1 MPPFWSV
8 SAYPNPALKIPTV
21 PDQGLATLANSALDM
36 LAAKGETPAATVE
49 ARGGLGTA
57 KALSALKENDEIT
70 LSYQEALYAVKAR
83 KNLRYHFLYLP
94 FPIAFFLVF
103 AATAL
108 THVPV
113 EVMFPTE
120 NGLATTLVSTGTD
133 ALTADT
139 TMKFKNIQTRAD
151 VFPWLT
157 KTLFPALFVTTD
169 YNGNNLT
176 SDRHSRIVEVHKL
189 LGAVEITT
197 TSAEETDCG
206 LEGPLGVIYKPC
218 HDYDNPT
225 INVPIYIDSNADAAT
240 AIATIVEKQ
249 ASGTWITPAT
259 TSLVINI
266 ATYNG
271 EVDLMCITT
280 LQVEFQIG
288 GFVATKYKMASIP
301 ADPYH
306 HTKSVLALDIVVGIF
321 FVATLGIEVRQLWL
335 HRRSIAT
342 AAYWGIWRVVEWG
355 ALAAVLAYYV
365 FWAIVCD
372 GIYDTT
378 LSSQLTALEVSGTI
392 DFSKAQESTDE
403 GKMLLTHV
411 MERYRSMGDLMV
423 AIRLAAMVALF
434 LLTIRIL
441 GSFRFHPR
449 LNMVTATLGASL
461 HSLGPF
467 FFVFV
472 VCLAAFVVSGCLLFG
487 EKLLA
492 FSTIG
497 HATVTVVDMLFGQF
511 DLAAIFDV
519 DYHVALVWYWCAMI
533 VLFLVL
539 FNMLLAIVLA
549 AFDTVRE
556 EKAGPTR
563 SVTEEFS
570 IIAKELIGVEH
581 FWHHDAPK
589 RFRQSVRD
597 GNLQRFNSNTLSEHL
612 HIGKDEAKGL
622 IHNMKVLSVAG
633 ADLDKSKPKDDKS
646 VERLHDRIDALE
658 RAIASLVQQLQLPPM
673 KME

>member
-1 MPPFWSV
+1 
-8 SAYPNPALKIPTV
+8 
-21 PDQGLATLANSALDM
+21 M
-36 LAAKGETPAATVE
+36 LAAKGETPAAAVE

-120 NGLATTLVSTGTD
+120 NGLATTLVSTGT
-133 ALTADT
+133 
-139 TMKFKNIQTRAD
+139 FKNIQTRAD

-301 ADPYH
+301 AG
-306 HTKSVLALDIVVGIF
+306 T
-321 FVATLGIEVRQLWL
+321 
-335 HRRSIAT
+335 SIAT

-622 IHNMKVLSVAG
+622 IHNMKVLSAG